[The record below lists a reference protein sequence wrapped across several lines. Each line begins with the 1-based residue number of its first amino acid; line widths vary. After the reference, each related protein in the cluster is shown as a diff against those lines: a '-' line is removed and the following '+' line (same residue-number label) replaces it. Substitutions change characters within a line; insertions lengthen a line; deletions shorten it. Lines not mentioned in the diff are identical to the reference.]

1 MPNRRE
7 FLQGGIAVSLL
18 PLLSRKGFSAAAP
31 RAFDKVIFD
40 QRFPKALDF
49 ALQAREAGLDCVAIE
64 GDITHLY
71 FYDLSL
77 RWNRGPTTIAGLSTK
92 ASLFCLE
99 ILARDR
105 GMRLAYMADVLDSEP
120 VPDIPFDVGDR
131 KTTAMCVT
139 PMCIIGDERERLVV
153 WVIAPREAYVREEG
167 EI

>member
-7 FLQGGIAVSLL
+7 FLQGGIALSLL
-18 PLLSRKGFSAAAP
+18 PLLPRRGFSAAAP
-31 RAFDKVIFD
+31 KTFDKVIFD
-40 QRFPKALDF
+40 QRFLKARDF
-49 ALQAREAGLDCVAIE
+49 ARQAREAGLDCVAME

-71 FYDLSL
+71 FHDLSL

-99 ILARDR
+99 MLARDR
-105 GMRLAYMADVLDSEP
+105 GMWLAYMADVLDSEQ
-120 VPDIPFDVGDR
+120 VPDIPFDVGNR

-139 PMCIIGDERERLVV
+139 PMCIVGEERERLVV
-153 WVIAPREAYVREEG
+153 WVIAPREAYDSEEG

>member
-1 MPNRRE
+1 M
-7 FLQGGIAVSLL
+7 V
-18 PLLSRKGFSAAAP
+18 
-31 RAFDKVIFD
+31 VFD
-40 QRFPKALDF
+40 QRFPKARDF

-71 FYDLSL
+71 FHDLSL

-99 ILARDR
+99 MLARDR

-120 VPDIPFDVGDR
+120 VPDIPIDIGNR
-131 KTTAMCVT
+131 KTTAISSS
-139 PMCIIGDERERLVV
+139 CIIGEERERLVV
-153 WVIAPREAYVREEG
+153 WVIAPREAYAREEG

>member
-7 FLQGGIAVSLL
+7 FLQAGIGVSLL
-18 PLLSRKGFSAAAP
+18 PLLSSKALSAAAP
-31 RAFDKVIFD
+31 RAFDLFVFD
-40 QRFPKALDF
+40 QRFPQARAF
-49 ALQAREAGLDCVAIE
+49 AQQAREAGVDCAAIE

-71 FYDLSL
+71 FHDLSL

-99 ILARDR
+99 MLAHDR
-105 GMRLAYMADVLDSEP
+105 GMRLAYCASVLASEP
-120 VPDIPFDVGDR
+120 VPDIPFDLANR
-131 KTTAMCVT
+131 KATA
-139 PMCIIGDERERLVV
+139 ISILGEERERLVV

>member
-18 PLLSRKGFSAAAP
+18 PLLSRKGFSTAAQNS
-31 RAFDKVIFD
+31 FDKVIFD
-40 QRFPKALDF
+40 QRFPKARDF
-49 ALQAREAGLDCVAIE
+49 ALQAEEAGLDCAAIE

-99 ILARDR
+99 MLARDR

-120 VPDIPFDVGDR
+120 VPAIPFDVGDR
-131 KTTAMCVT
+131 KTAT
-139 PMCIIGDERERLVV
+139 MCIVGEERERLVA
-153 WVIAPREAYVREEG
+153 WVIAPREAYDSEEG

>member
-7 FLQGGIAVSLL
+7 FLQDGIALSLL
-18 PLLSRKGFSAAAP
+18 PLLPRKGFSAPAP
-31 RAFDKVIFD
+31 KVFDKVIFD
-40 QRFPKALDF
+40 LRFPKARHF
-49 ALQAREAGLDCVAIE
+49 SQQAQEAGLDCVAIK

-71 FYDLSL
+71 FHDLSL

-99 ILARDR
+99 MLARDR

-120 VPDIPFDVGDR
+120 VPDIPIDIGDR
-131 KTTAMCVT
+131 KTTAI
-139 PMCIIGDERERLVV
+139 CIVGEERGRLVV